1 MEMSR
6 VPLLVLRRSFSVV
19 RGGRK
24 PPAAATKAVATV
36 PDGEWSPVVDKK
48 SGLTYYWNKA
58 TGRTTALGELPP
70 DGRAAAA
77 PPFGQR
83 PTSFAR
89 TMVEMTAW
97 GAGVALAVSAVR
109 AVLG

>member
-1 MEMSR
+1 MRS
-6 VPLLVLRRSFSVV
+6 PLLVLRRIRSFSVV

-24 PPAAATKAVATV
+24 PPAAASKAVATV
-36 PDGEWSPVVDKK
+36 PTDEWSPVVDKK
-48 SGLTYYWNKA
+48 SGITYYWHQRS
-58 TGRTTALGELPP
+58 GRTTALGELPP
-70 DGRAAAA
+70 DGRATAA

-89 TMVEMTAW
+89 TMVEMGAW

-109 AVLG
+109 AVIG

>member
-1 MEMSR
+1 MSR
-6 VPLLVLRRSFSVV
+6 RLPLLVLSRSFSVV

-36 PDGEWSPVVDKK
+36 PDEWSPVVDKK
-48 SGLTYYWNKA
+48 SGLTYYWHQRS
-58 TGRTTALGELPP
+58 GRTTALGELPP
-70 DGRAAAA
+70 DARAAA
-77 PPFGQR
+77 PPFVQR

-109 AVLG
+109 AVIG